1 MNIKDK
7 FYVLTLPVVFF
18 LSPLKKS
25 VNEILQEIFQLRPQF

>member
-7 FYVLTLPVVFF
+7 FYVLTLVFF